1 MKKLKLAL
9 IGPGFLND
17 IVAQAWVDGY
27 LPEYELVGVLGRNP
41 IRTAAFANYYGC
53 KACSTIDEL
62 MALEPDYTSEAAS
75 VKSVVDYT
83 ETVLRSGSNLVV
95 LSIGAFADATFYNHV
110 QEVARETGKKV
121 HIASGAVGGFDIL
134 RTATLM
140 SPVNVKMTG
149 MKSPR
154 ALVHTSLNR
163 EGLIDTQEPVEVFSG
178 TTKEAIAALPT
189 HVNVSV
195 AIALASAGPQ
205 NTTLKINAIPGYVGD
220 EHRIMLEGEE
230 IKTDLKIYSR
240 TSRVAGWSIVAV
252 LQNIV
257 APIVF

>member
-1 MKKLKLAL
+1 
-9 IGPGFLND
+9 
-17 IVAQAWVDGY
+17 
-27 LPEYELVGVLGRNP
+27 
-41 IRTAAFANYYGC
+41 
-53 KACSTIDEL
+53 
-62 MALEPDYTSEAAS
+62 
-75 VKSVVDYT
+75 
-83 ETVLRSGSNLVV
+83 
-95 LSIGAFADATFYNHV
+95 
-110 QEVARETGKKV
+110 
-121 HIASGAVGGFDIL
+121 
-134 RTATLM
+134 M

-195 AIALASAGPQ
+195 AIALASAGPE